1 MTLITDQG
9 REFCNDL
16 NDTFCKKMGINHRLA
31 SPYHPQTGGLTE
43 RFNRT
48 LCTML
53 SSLVNKEHDNWDDK
67 LTSVLFAYRTTKHTS
82 TKKTPFYLVYG
93 REATLPVE
101 LDLPTQKESTDDVSE
116 DEALAARCNAF
127 IDVSIQREEASANI
141 KQSQRRQKKY
151 HDAKIPDSSF
161 NINDKVLLHNTR
173 QTTRKGGK
181 LEPKW
186 SGPYNISAV
195 LPKGAYRLEGRKCIV
210 NGNRHKLYK
219 SEEDG
224 EDDESGQNKD
234 NKIPHNKCLPPKKRT
249 ITIEEPIDNG
259 EMMRQR
265 SAINFNPVDQ
275 EWMVQNSFKFKETV
289 KNQVVYGNSRAV
301 RSDAK
306 PSKVVKIRGDGNCL
320 FRALTHVTLG
330 VQTSH
335 RAIRNQIV
343 EYMCSH
349 EDIMKKIESRPM
361 ADYVKQTKMDR
372 LGTWGTETG
381 ILAFATMTNTV
392 VYV

>member
-1 MTLITDQG
+1 
-9 REFCNDL
+9 
-16 NDTFCKKMGINHRLA
+16 
-31 SPYHPQTGGLTE
+31 
-43 RFNRT
+43 
-48 LCTML
+48 ML

-67 LTSVLFAYRTTKHTS
+67 LTSAFSHTEPQNIPAL
-82 TKKTPFYLVYG
+82 KKTPFYLVYG

-210 NGNRHKLYK
+210 NGNRLKLYK

-234 NKIPHNKCLPPKKRT
+234 NKIPQNKCLPPKKRT

-301 RSDAK
+301 RSEAK

-361 ADYVKQTKMDR
+361 ADNVKQTKMDR
-372 LGTWGTETG
+372 LGTWGTETE

-392 VYV
+392 VYVYCRSDMDKKVWLPYKPLTTTGGSEKAIYLNNESGNHFEPVLDVE

>member
-1 MTLITDQG
+1 M
-9 REFCNDL
+9 
-16 NDTFCKKMGINHRLA
+16 
-31 SPYHPQTGGLTE
+31 
-43 RFNRT
+43 
-48 LCTML
+48 
-53 SSLVNKEHDNWDDK
+53 
-67 LTSVLFAYRTTKHTS
+67 
-82 TKKTPFYLVYG
+82 
-93 REATLPVE
+93 E
-101 LDLPTQKESTDDVSE
+101 LDLPTQKQSTDDVSE

-161 NINDKVLLHNTR
+161 NINDKVLLHNRR

-210 NGNRHKLYK
+210 NGNRLKVYK

-234 NKIPHNKCLPPKKRT
+234 NKIPQNKCLPPKKR
-249 ITIEEPIDNG
+249 TIEEPIDNG

-320 FRALTHVTLG
+320 FRAFTHVTLG

-372 LGTWGTETG
+372 Q
-381 ILAFATMTNTV
+381 
-392 VYV
+392 